1 MGCLESIVPRHDDA
15 LVDWWLRCRLLL
27 HANARPT
34 FDTAILLTAWCVWK
48 ERNNRTFNRSLAG
61 LHAMFLAVIRE
72 AEDWAAAGFASL
84 NAVLP
89 AWSQNSSVM

>member
-72 AEDWAAAGFASL
+72 VTGPLRDLRRLTPCCLLGRKIPL
-84 NAVLP
+84 
-89 AWSQNSSVM
+89 